1 VANLDFDIEFVKA
14 LQVLDSRGDPTV
26 EVIVVT
32 EGGGVGRG
40 IAPAGASRGR
50 FEAIDLRDGGKAYL
64 GRGVLRAVEAVNKYI
79 APAIRGMDSSR
90 YRDVDKKIIEIDG
103 TDNKSRLGGNAT
115 TATSLAV
122 INAAADTADIPLF
135 EFLGGKRART
145 LPTPLM
151 NIING
156 GVHAGN
162 ELSIQEF
169 MIVPVGADR
178 FSEALRIAVEVYKNL
193 RNVLKE
199 RYGSLAINLGDEGGF
214 APPLRNTEEALKALE
229 DAIKRSGYVLG
240 NDVVLALDAAASQFF
255 INGKYRID
263 GKEISPYELL
273 DFYLDIVSRYS
284 IVSIEDPFSEDQPK
298 MFRELKSKLKGKAIV
313 IGDDLTVTRKDRVDR
328 FFKEGCIDGAIIKI
342 NQVGTFSEAEDVI
355 ELLRIIGGKAI
366 ISHRSGETEDVSIA
380 HIAVAYET
388 GLIKAGAPARG
399 ERVIKYNELLR
410 IEDYLAG
417 DARYLG
423 IKVFSR

>member
-1 VANLDFDIEFVKA
+1 MANLDFDIEFVKA

>member
-1 VANLDFDIEFVKA
+1 MDFDIEFVKA

-103 TDNKSRLGGNAT
+103 TDNKSRLGGNAM

-273 DFYLDIVSRYS
+273 DFYLDIVIRYS
-284 IVSIEDPFSEDQPK
+284 IVSIEDPFSEDQPE

-355 ELLRIIGGKAI
+355 ELLRLIGGKAI